1 MYGGRIGSH
10 GSCPYCGFFVFFISS
25 VHPWMRH
32 MTINLQCISAFT
44 AAELLSIAFRGCV
57 QDFS

>member
-1 MYGGRIGSH
+1 MVAVYVTMVPVRTVV
-10 GSCPYCGFFVFFISS
+10 FVFFFISS

-44 AAELLSIAFRGCV
+44 AAELLSIAFHGCV